1 MKGDGN
7 LKRIA
12 LGGALMLLA
21 AMVFAGGAQEA
32 EEASEIAPEC
42 QLVRF
47 VEVNW
52 MDIEA
57 TTATTRLVLEGL
69 GYETTSE
76 VVSVPIAYQALES
89 DDADVFLG
97 NWMPSMATISDA
109 FIKDRGTVESVQTNL
124 EGAKYTLAVPRYVY
138 EAGVQNFADLIDYKD
153 EFGANIYGIEA
164 GNDGNELIQ
173 QMIDEDAFGLS
184 AFELIESS
192 EAGMLG
198 EVNSA
203 SRNEEWIVF
212 LGWQPHPMNTEF
224 EIEYLSG
231 GDDYFGP
238 DYGAATVHTNVRT
251 GYTEECTNVGQFLE
265 NLRFTVEMENEIM
278 AAIDAGHDARDAGHD
293 WLVANPEILEDWLD
307 GVVALDGSDG
317 LSAVRAALGIE

>member
-1 MKGDGN
+1 MKRQR
-7 LKRIA
+7 LVAFTAVAA
-12 LGGALMLLA
+12 LLVFASSVA
-21 AMVFAGGAQEA
+21 FAGGAA
-32 EEASEIAPEC
+32 EDEVQIDPEC
-42 QLVRF
+42 RTIRF

-57 TTATTRLVLEGL
+57 TTATTRLVLEAL

-89 DDADVFLG
+89 GDADVFLG

-109 FIKDRGTVESVQTNL
+109 YIEERGTVDSVQTNL

-138 EAGVQNFADLIDYKD
+138 EAGVQDFADLIDYKD
-153 EFGANIYGIEA
+153 EFDGRIYGIEA

-173 QMIDEDAFGLS
+173 DMIDDDAFGLS
-184 AFELIESS
+184 EFELVESS

-198 EVNSA
+198 EVNSFT
-203 SRNEEWIVF
+203 RNEEWIVF
-212 LGWQPHPMNTEF
+212 LGWAPHPMNAEF

-238 DYGAATVHTNVRT
+238 DYGAATVHTNVRA
-251 GYTEECTNVGQFLE
+251 GYTDECVNVGRFLE

-278 AAIDAGHDARDAGHD
+278 SAMDAGADARDAGHD
-293 WLVANPEILEDWLD
+293 WLLENPEILEVWLD
-307 GVVALDGSDG
+307 GVMALDGTDG
-317 LSAVRAALGIE
+317 LSAVRSTLGL

>member
-1 MKGDGN
+1 MKRQR
-7 LKRIA
+7 LVAFTAVAA
-12 LGGALMLLA
+12 LLVFASSVA
-21 AMVFAGGAQEA
+21 FAGGAA
-32 EEASEIAPEC
+32 EDEVQIDPEC
-42 QLVRF
+42 RTIRF

-57 TTATTRLVLEGL
+57 TTATTRLVLEAL

-89 DDADVFLG
+89 GDADVFLG

-109 FIKDRGTVESVQTNL
+109 YIEERGTVDSVQTNL

-138 EAGVQNFADLIDYKD
+138 EAGVQDFADLIDYKD
-153 EFGANIYGIEA
+153 EFDGRIYGIEA

-173 QMIDEDAFGLS
+173 AMIDDDAFGLS
-184 AFELIESS
+184 EFELVESS

-198 EVNSA
+198 EVNSFT
-203 SRNEEWIVF
+203 RNEEWIVF
-212 LGWQPHPMNTEF
+212 LGWAPHPMNAEF

-251 GYTEECTNVGQFLE
+251 GYTNECENVGRFLE
-265 NLRFTVEMENEIM
+265 NLQFTVEMENEIM
-278 AAIDAGHDARDAGHD
+278 AAMDAGADARDAGRD
-293 WLVANPEILEDWLD
+293 WLLENSSVLEDWLD
-307 GVVALDGSDG
+307 GVTALDGTDG
-317 LSAVRAALGIE
+317 LSAVRSTLGL